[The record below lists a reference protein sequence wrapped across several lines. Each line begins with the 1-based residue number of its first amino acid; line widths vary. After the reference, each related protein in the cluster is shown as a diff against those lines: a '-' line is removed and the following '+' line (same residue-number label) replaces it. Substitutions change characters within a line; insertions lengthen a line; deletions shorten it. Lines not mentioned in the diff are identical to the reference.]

1 MSETINTSVLIV
13 GGAGA
18 GLASS
23 IFLTELGI
31 DSHLIE
37 RRETTSPAPKAHY
50 LNLRTMEIFRSLGL
64 ADEIYER
71 STPAENMATVGWYTS
86 LAGDGELDGKTLHIM
101 DAFGGGSMLDHYSES
116 SPCRTANFA
125 QLHVEPFLFSHAQKC
140 IAKSEVKSSLNF
152 GHELVSFSENDLGVL
167 ATIKNNENGQ
177 TYKVQA
183 KYMLACDGGRFVGPS
198 LNIPMQGIERL
209 IDMKTAYFSAD
220 LSPFID
226 DDSPMIRWFSN
237 PESGGAWGSGVMVAL
252 GPKDFGRHSQEWLMH
267 FAFNPDEIVNVEHE
281 ELAEQIK
288 SLLRVPAATKV
299 DIIKT
304 NEWQVKGVLAE
315 RFREGSIFLLGDAA
329 HCHPPTT
336 GLGLNSAIQ
345 DAHNMAWKLAAV
357 IKGEASDKLLDT
369 YESERRQVTG
379 KNVRWALYTFQNH
392 MLIDGGIGLIP
403 GAPVEMNIQAYRN
416 LFEDSDIGETLRH
429 RAKLVIDTQTA
440 EFQAINM
447 EIGFKYQQGALC
459 KDGFESSER
468 DMFERRYYPCTDPG
482 ARFPHFWIDNKGSKQ
497 SSLDLISI
505 NHFTLFVQQDAEQ
518 WSEIVSMSLLA
529 DKCQV
534 IALGDGADQLI
545 PLNDTW
551 DKCKYISEDGA
562 ILVRPDGHV
571 MWRSKNG
578 MGKERFAE
586 DVGVYFTK

>member
-1 MSETINTSVLIV
+1 MSETLQTSVLIV

-31 DSHLIE
+31 DTHLIE

-50 LNLRTMEIFRSLGL
+50 LNLRSMEIFRSLGL

-86 LAGDGELDGKTLHIM
+86 LAGDGELDGKTIHIM
-101 DAFGGGSMLDHYSES
+101 DAFGGGALAEHYGES

-125 QLHVEPFLFSHAQKC
+125 QLHVEPFLYAHAEKR
-140 IAKSEVKSSLNF
+140 ISKREVASSLHF
-152 GHELVSFSENDLGVL
+152 GHELVSFFENELGVL
-167 ATIKNNENGQ
+167 ATIRNTANDE
-177 TYKVQA
+177 TYTVQA

-209 IDMKTAYFSAD
+209 IDMKTAYFRAD
-220 LSPFID
+220 LSSFID

-252 GPKDFGRHSQEWLMH
+252 GPKDFGRNSQEWLMH
-267 FAFNPDEIVNVEHE
+267 FAFNPDQIENVEHE

-288 SLLRVPAATKV
+288 SLLRVTAETKV
-299 DIIKT
+299 EIIKT
-304 NEWQVKGVLAE
+304 NEWQVKGVLAD
-315 RFREGSIFLLGDAA
+315 RFRQGSVFLLGDAA

-357 IKGEASDKLLDT
+357 IKGEASDSLLDT

-392 MLIDGGIGLIP
+392 LLIDGGIGLIP
-403 GAPVEMNIQAYRN
+403 GAPVEMNTQAYRN
-416 LFEDSDIGETLRH
+416 LFEDSEIGDTLRH

-447 EIGFKYQQGALC
+447 EIGFKYQLGALH
-459 KDGFESSER
+459 KDGHESTER
-468 DMFERRYYPCTDPG
+468 EMFERRYYPCTDPG
-482 ARFPHFWIDNKGSKQ
+482 ARFPHFWLNNNGKNL
-497 SSLDLISI
+497 SSLDLITIDS
-505 NHFTLFVQQDAEQ
+505 FTLFVEKNVEQ
-518 WSEIVSMSLLA
+518 WSALVGRSPLA
-529 DKCQV
+529 NKCHV
-534 IALGDGADQLI
+534 VAIGAGAAQMK
-545 PLNDTW
+545 PLNDDW
-551 DKCKYISEDGA
+551 NQFKYIADDGA
-562 ILVRPDGHV
+562 VLVRPDGHV
-571 MWRSKNG
+571 MWRSKDASG
-578 MGKERFAE
+578 MARFIDE
-586 DVGVYFTK
+586 LSGFFKS